1 MSEKRNKK
9 SRKIKVLRDLSYFES
24 FLSLELSGETGIR
37 TPGASQHNGF
47 QDRRNRP
54 LCHLSKTSFSRSTSL
69 LSGAKVQIIFNS
81 ANILPVFSR
90 INCIFASMIYPQ
102 NFEQKIGFDQIRQLL
117 KEKCLSTLG
126 EERVT
131 DMAFSDRFSE
141 VEEHLDQVFEFV
153 RILREEDNF
162 PAQYFFD
169 VRPSLKRI
177 RVEGMYLDEQEL
189 FDLRRS
195 LETIR
200 DIVRFLQKSEGEEEE
215 TASPYPCLKRLAGDI
230 TVFPQL
236 IGKINGILSP
246 YGKIKDNASAELAR
260 IRRELA
266 STMGSISRSLNN
278 ILRNAQSE
286 GIVDKDVAPTMRDGR
301 LVIPV
306 VPALKRKIK
315 GIVHDESA
323 SGKTV
328 FIEPAEVVEA
338 NNRIRELEGDERRE
352 IIRILVEFSNLL
364 RPSIPDILLSY
375 EFLAEIDFIR
385 AKALFSE
392 QITGLKPAF
401 ENKQVLDWTM
411 AVHPLLQLSLAKHG
425 KKVVPLDIELSEKQ
439 RILIISGPN
448 AGGKSVCLK
457 TVGLL
462 QYMLQCGLLIPMHER
477 SHAGIFSNIF
487 IDIGDEQSIEDD
499 LSTYSSHLTNM
510 KIMMKNCN
518 ERSLILID
526 EFGGG
531 TEPQIG
537 GAIAEAVLKRFNQ
550 KQTFGVIT
558 THYQNLKHFAED
570 HEGVVNGAMLYDRHL
585 MQALFQLQI
594 GNPGSSFAVEIAR
607 KIGLPEDVIADAS
620 EIVGSEYINADKYL
634 QDIVRDKR
642 YWEGKRQTIRQ
653 REKHMEETITR
664 YQTEIEDLQKSRKEI
679 LRKAKEEAEQ
689 LMQEAN
695 ARIENTIRT
704 IKEAQAEKEKTR
716 QARQELADFRQS
728 MEALAAKEQE
738 EKIARKIEKL
748 KEKQNRKKEKKANK
762 DQGNMLSAQASAE
775 QQARKEAE
783 RLAAIV
789 PGSNVR
795 IKGQTSVGEV
805 MEVNGKNAT
814 VAFGSIKTTVKLDR
828 LERTNAQP
836 KQADVSAKS
845 TYISSQT
852 QDSMYEKKLN
862 FKQDIDVRGMRGDE
876 ALQAVTYFIDDAIL
890 VGMSRVRILHGT
902 GTGIL
907 RTLIRQYLQT
917 VPGISHFADEHIQF
931 GGAGITVVDLS

>member
-1 MSEKRNKK
+1 
-9 SRKIKVLRDLSYFES
+9 
-24 FLSLELSGETGIR
+24 
-37 TPGASQHNGF
+37 
-47 QDRRNRP
+47 
-54 LCHLSKTSFSRSTSL
+54 
-69 LSGAKVQIIFNS
+69 
-81 ANILPVFSR
+81 
-90 INCIFASMIYPQ
+90 MIYPQ

-117 KEKCLSTLG
+117 KDKCLSTLG
-126 EERVT
+126 EERVSE
-131 DMAFSDRFSE
+131 MNFSDQFE
-141 VEEHLDQVFEFV
+141 TVEELLNQVTEFV
-153 RILREEDNF
+153 RIIQEEDNF
-162 PAQYFFD
+162 PDQFFFD
-169 VRPSLKRI
+169 VRPSLKRV
-177 RVEGMYLDEQEL
+177 RVEGMYMDEQEL

-200 DIVRFLQKSEGEEEE
+200 DIVRFLQRNEEEE
-215 TASPYPCLKRLAGDI
+215 SDHPYPSLKRLAGDI
-230 TVFPQL
+230 AVFPQL
-236 IGKINGILSP
+236 ITKIDGILDK
-246 YGKIKDNASAELAR
+246 YGKIKDNASTELSR

-266 STMGSISRSLNN
+266 NTMGSISRSLNS
-278 ILRNAQSE
+278 ILRNAQSD
-286 GIVDKDVAPTMRDGR
+286 GYVDKDVTPTMRDGR

-306 VPALKRKIK
+306 APGLKRKIK

-352 IIRILVEFSNLL
+352 IIRILTTFSNTL
-364 RPSIPDILLSY
+364 RPSIPEILQSY

-385 AKALFSE
+385 AKSYFAIQTSSIKPSLENE
-392 QITGLKPAF
+392 QL
-401 ENKQVLDWTM
+401 LDWTM

-425 KKVVPLDIELSEKQ
+425 KKVVPLDIELSTKQ

-462 QYMLQCGLLIPMHER
+462 QYMLQCGMLVPMHER
-477 SHAGIFSNIF
+477 SHAGLFGSIF

-510 KIMMKNCN
+510 KIMMKSCN

-537 GAIAEAVLKRFNQ
+537 GAIAEAVLKRFNI
-550 KQTFGVIT
+550 KHTFGVIT
-558 THYQNLKHFAED
+558 THYQNLKHIAED

-653 REKHMEETITR
+653 RERQMEETIAR
-664 YQTEIEDLQKSRKEI
+664 YQSEMEELQKSRKEI
-679 LRKAKEEAEQ
+679 IRQAKEEAER
-689 LMQEAN
+689 LLQESN

-716 QARQELADFRQS
+716 LVRQELAEFRES
-728 MEALAAKEQE
+728 MDSLTSKEQE
-738 EKIARKIEKL
+738 DKIARKMEKL
-748 KEKQNRKKEKKANK
+748 KEKQNRKKEKKQNVPK
-762 DQGNMLSAQASAE
+762 E
-775 QQARKEAE
+775 QQAAQQTPQVAPITEGC
-783 RLAAIV
+783 
-789 PGSNVR
+789 PVR
-795 IKGQTSVGEV
+795 IKGQSSVGEV
-805 MEVNGKNAT
+805 LEINGKNAV
-814 VAFGSIKTTVKLDR
+814 VAFGSIKTTVKLER
-828 LERTNAQP
+828 LERSNATPQ
-836 KQADVSAKS
+836 KQEPAKS
-845 TYISSQT
+845 TFVSNQT

-876 ALQAVTYFIDDAIL
+876 ALQAVTYFVDDAIL

-917 VPGISHFADEHIQF
+917 VPGVRHFADEHVQF
-931 GGAGITVVDLS
+931 GGAGITVVDLA